1 MYPGNHT
8 ESEILSVPRNLK
20 TRPGA
25 PETHLAYITDDEA
38 ELLKEYKP
46 GTPHEGAAGIPNYD
60 TWGIDTSGNV
70 TGGSTA
76 GGGGGWS
83 GDYGGGQSEP
93 EPWSGGGGG
102 DNNNNNNISDV
113 QDLISVNQ
121 DLYGGY
127 STAQEQAAAGMAA
140 AGMVTG
146 SSLSGMGFWNTSP
159 VQYPGMPDDL
169 PALLSDYTPEQLAW
183 HNLILGV
190 DDPAEVGGYTLNLP
204 ENVYYST
211 YGPGAEGFAYN
222 ANPWNLQGP
231 NNTGYV
237 YQNPVTGEIIPLS
250 GGSGGG
256 GGGGGGGWGYGYGY
270 GGGRGGS
277 GGGGGGYQPQGSYG
291 DAYMRGRW
299 GQSDIQRRYIDKMRG
314 YNRGGIVSLC

>member
-1 MYPGNHT
+1 MGV
-8 ESEILSVPRNLK
+8 EFQ
-20 TRPGA
+20 
-25 PETHLAYITDDEA
+25 
-38 ELLKEYKP
+38 
-46 GTPHEGAAGIPNYD
+46 PNVS
-60 TWGIDTSGNV
+60 W
-70 TGGSTA
+70 GGSPH
-76 GGGGGWS
+76 GS
-83 GDYGGGQSEP
+83 GSGSSGS
-93 EPWSGGGGG
+93 SGGNGGSYVESGWDFLNDYSGSSNDSPASSNDSSGSYAYG
-102 DNNNNNNISDV
+102 DDVSGVDFWNPSSGSD
-113 QDLISVNQ
+113 DQ

-146 SSLSGMGFWNTSP
+146 SSLSGMGFWDQSP

-256 GGGGGGGWGYGYGY
+256 GGGGGGGWGYGYG
-270 GGGRGGS
+270 

-291 DAYMRGRW
+291 DAYMRNRW
-299 GQSDIQRRYIDKMRG
+299 GQSGIQGDWIRGLRG